1 MSDEKFLDR
10 LLDRLTLECTPGSWA
25 PRPVLSED
33 QWSVFKRLV
42 SCLDDDE
49 HVVLAGCALSAFF
62 DPDKHAA
69 GHAHDVK
76 KMSVLFAIAHGREKT
91 DVRPILFIT
100 DEESDR
106 SGATEFLQVWG
117 VAVLPFEPLLVPHDF
132 VEKVISILNVGRNY
146 SGDRRPINVMES
158 KVANQIKIGV
168 QDEYTLLHEVSAY
181 RMMPEGVLTCNNEL
195 NESIRRL
202 GPIDVVIHG
211 QNPNRPVLCIEVD
224 GQTHTEWRSV
234 IKDSHKNRLLR
245 EIGLP
250 VLRILPSDM
259 ALWRNSWRK
268 EFYLY
273 AKIISSWARV
283 ISRGMSE
290 SLVQDVEDDQFQRKF
305 LRQREQLANAMFG
318 GNYQDL
324 SKDLQI
330 LVDDSDLLTELVAD
344 KYYSDLLR
352 MESSSF
358 YQEGMPHS
366 LNKLPSRLS
375 RHLGGVRIHGS
386 IQSGV
391 RTEAV
396 FKHKGASENLQS
408 ATFFLVHP
416 KLTEVESYEQ
426 LKNIALRHLYWLADQ
441 KVAEIRR

>member
-1 MSDEKFLDR
+1 M
-10 LLDRLTLECTPGSWA
+10 
-25 PRPVLSED
+25 
-33 QWSVFKRLV
+33 
-42 SCLDDDE
+42 
-49 HVVLAGCALSAFF
+49 
-62 DPDKHAA
+62 
-69 GHAHDVK
+69 
-76 KMSVLFAIAHGREKT
+76 
-91 DVRPILFIT
+91 
-100 DEESDR
+100 
-106 SGATEFLQVWG
+106 
-117 VAVLPFEPLLVPHDF
+117 
-132 VEKVISILNVGRNY
+132 
-146 SGDRRPINVMES
+146 
-158 KVANQIKIGV
+158 
-168 QDEYTLLHEVSAY
+168 
-181 RMMPEGVLTCNNEL
+181 
-195 NESIRRL
+195 
-202 GPIDVVIHG
+202 
-211 QNPNRPVLCIEVD
+211 
-224 GQTHTEWRSV
+224 
-234 IKDSHKNRLLR
+234 
-245 EIGLP
+245 
-250 VLRILPSDM
+250 
-259 ALWRNSWRK
+259 
-268 EFYLY
+268 
-273 AKIISSWARV
+273 
-283 ISRGMSE
+283 
-290 SLVQDVEDDQFQRKF
+290 QDVEDDQFQRKF